1 MRTIPICL
9 ALAISVSGCATDRAR
24 ITAAEAKKA
33 EAGAVAEAVAIG
45 AIRAPLPELPGDC
58 RRHERAGASDGDRVD
73 RALVKYDSALGRA
86 NARVDRCAAWSDE
99 IRAGRAAHQGG
110 R

>member
-1 MRTIPICL
+1 M
-9 ALAISVSGCATDRAR
+9 
-24 ITAAEAKKA
+24 AAQAKKA

-45 AIRAPLPELPGDC
+45 ETRAPLPELPGDC
-58 RRHERAGASDGDRVD
+58 RRHERAGAGDGDRVD
-73 RALVKYDSALGRA
+73 RALIKYDAALGRA
-86 NARVDRCAAWSDE
+86 NARVDRCAGWHDQ